1 MAEMSRFAVAKG
13 ANTITFLGLA
23 GMGDLMATCTSK
35 LSRNFQL
42 GELLARDFTLIN
54 AKNKIGQVASNKMMQ
69 QQKWHTKLLEIMH
82 SKTKDDS
89 RKGRGQMLEV
99 VGVDIGRLGRASLQ
113 VSGNVN
119 INGKMV
125 FQDQELVRSPLNET
139 QNTHLEFDQKQ
150 NLNIHFRNPVTLI
163 SCLINSDANRKFAI
177 NITDQNLSENG
188 YHSYNRSKSLLSEYS
203 KNMNFDNEK
212 ISIKEF
218 KPGKILPSKNEESSL
233 LKFKQEFE
241 KLIK

>member
-1 MAEMSRFAVAKG
+1 LKNKEYILITGSTGKLGKTICEVFAEMDKNIILHYFNSDKKLDLISDDIKKKFPKISIIKIKLDLSNLYSANYFNKKIFNKFRIKG
-13 ANTITFLGLA
+13 LVNNASFFI
-23 GMGDLMATCTSK
+23 
-35 LSRNFQL
+35 
-42 GELLARDFTLIN
+42 RDE
-54 AKNKIGQVASNKMMQ
+54 K
-69 QQKWHTKLLEIMH
+69 
-82 SKTKDDS
+82 
-89 RKGRGQMLEV
+89 
-99 VGVDIGRLGRASLQ
+99 
-113 VSGNVN
+113 N
-119 INGKMV
+119 INTK
-125 FQDQELVRSPLNET
+125 FLN
-139 QNTHLEFDQKQ
+139 K

-163 SCLINSDANRKFAI
+163 SCLTNSDANNKFAV